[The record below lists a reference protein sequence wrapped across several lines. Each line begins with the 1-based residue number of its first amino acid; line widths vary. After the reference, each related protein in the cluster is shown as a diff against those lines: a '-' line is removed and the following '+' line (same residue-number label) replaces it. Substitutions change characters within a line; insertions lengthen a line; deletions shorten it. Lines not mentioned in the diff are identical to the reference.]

1 MPWLDAYCCE
11 NATASSYRADRAGVI
26 FTWGTQRWQRAAA
39 EGCAVV
45 DSCCCY
51 CTSTAI
57 HYSTVLVSEYSTV
70 QSVHHSTLVYSKV
83 VACKDPLARREP
95 WLMVTGPGQQTYI
108 FWALSNKLTG
118 PEWSNTGHTSS
129 DEDAKGQR
137 HVDRPAKFLLMSHT
151 YLLPLY
157 YSAIRSM

>member
-57 HYSTVLVSEYSTV
+57 QYTTVLYWCWSIVQYSQYITAPWF
-70 QSVHHSTLVYSKV
+70 TIKLL
-83 VACKDPLARREP
+83 LARTH
-95 WLMVTGPGQQTYI
+95 LPGG
-108 FWALSNKLTG
+108 ALAHGYRARATDIHLLGIVKQADRARVVK
-118 PEWSNTGHTSS
+118 HRIHV
-129 DEDAKGQR
+129 QR
-137 HVDRPAKFLLMSHT
+137 
-151 YLLPLY
+151 
-157 YSAIRSM
+157 